1 MKSQLSTSVKLIQN
15 YDLCEHCSGRL
26 VSKTPVKKHQVKI
39 SNSSKKKCYIC
50 KNIFDTLDLMALNII
65 EKLNDFHFKTF
76 HLGIILKP
84 SLLERDDFIKSKF
97 KIQGVENLKFS
108 IARQLEK
115 KISRRTHTT
124 RIYDDPDIFIEANF
138 KDISCK
144 LRTKPLVVYGRY
156 NKKIRNISQKQSS
169 CRSCNGIGCH
179 NCEFKG
185 IVSGKTV
192 ESSISDFFINKFEC
206 NQVKINWIGGEDQL
220 SLVMGNGRPFFAK
233 LINPKKRNKLLRK
246 TCDLKDIA
254 LSELQKISVQPKG
267 FVRFKS
273 EVSITVETKKPI
285 SSTHLRKLKTL
296 VNIPILNSTDEKK
309 NFTKYIYQ
317 INYKKLGKN
326 QFHLD
331 IIADGG
337 IPIKSLIEK
346 SDLTPN
352 ISDLMKNTCRCQQFD
367 FKNILV
373 C

>member
-1 MKSQLSTSVKLIQN
+1 MKSQLDTTAKLMHN
-15 YDLCEHCSGRL
+15 YDLCEHCLSRL
-26 VSKTPVKKHQVKI
+26 VSKSVGKKYLVKLHKS
-39 SNSSKKKCYIC
+39 SNKKCYIC
-50 KNIFDTLDLMALNII
+50 KNIFDTLDLMALTII

-108 IARQLEK
+108 IAKQLEK
-115 KISRRTHTT
+115 KISRRTHTS
-124 RIYDDPDIFIEANF
+124 RIYDDPDIFIETNF
-138 KDISCK
+138 KDMTCK
-144 LRTKPLVVYGRY
+144 LRTKYLVVYGRY

-179 NCEFKG
+179 NCDFKG
-185 IVSGKTV
+185 IISSKTI
-192 ESSISDFFINKFEC
+192 ESSISNFFINKFEC
-206 NQVKINWIGGEDQL
+206 KQVKINWIGGEDQL
-220 SLVMGNGRPFFAK
+220 SLVMGKGRPFFAK
-233 LINPKKRNKLLRK
+233 LMNPKKRNKLLRK
-246 TCDLKDIA
+246 TCDLKDIS
-254 LSELQKISVQPKG
+254 LSELQKLSVQPKG

-273 EVSITVETKKPI
+273 EVAITVQTRKSI
-285 SSTHLRKLKTL
+285 SSTQLRKLKTL
-296 VNIPILNSTDEKK
+296 VNTPILNSTDEKK
-309 NFTKYIYQ
+309 NFVKYIYQ
-317 INYKKLGKN
+317 IKYKKSGKN

-337 IPIKSLIEK
+337 ISIKSLIEK

-352 ISDLMKNTCRCQQFD
+352 ISDLMKNRCRCQQFD

>member
-1 MKSQLSTSVKLIQN
+1 MKSQLDTTVKLKHD
-15 YDLCEHCSGRL
+15 YDLCEYCTGRL
-26 VSKTPVKKHQVKI
+26 ISKIVRKKHQIKFSKP
-39 SNSSKKKCYIC
+39 SNKKCYIC
-50 KNIFDTLDLMALNII
+50 KNIFDTIDQMVLDII
-65 EKLNDFHFKTF
+65 EKLNDYDFKTF

-108 IARQLEK
+108 IAKQLEK
-115 KISRRTHTT
+115 KISRKTHTI
-124 RIYDDPDIFIEANF
+124 RVFDDPDLFIEANF

-144 LRTKPLVVYGRY
+144 LRTKPLIVYGRY

-179 NCEFKG
+179 NCDFKG
-185 IVSGKTV
+185 IISSKTI
-192 ESSISDFFINKFEC
+192 ESSISNFFINKFEC
-206 NQVKINWIGGEDQL
+206 KQVKINWIGGEDQL

-233 LINPKKRNKLLRK
+233 LMNPKKRNKLLRK
-246 TCDLKDIA
+246 TGDLKDIT
-254 LSELQKISVQPKG
+254 LSELQKLSVQPKG
-267 FVRFKS
+267 FVKFKS
-273 EVSITVETKKPI
+273 EVSITVQTKKPI

-296 VNIPILNSTDEKK
+296 VNTPILNSTGEKK
-309 NFTKYIYQ
+309 NFTKHIYQ
-317 INYKKLGKN
+317 IKYKKSGKN

-352 ISDLMKNTCRCQQFD
+352 ISDLMKNRCRCQQFD

>member
-1 MKSQLSTSVKLIQN
+1 MKSQLDITTKLIQN
-15 YDLCEHCSGRL
+15 YVLCEHCTDRL
-26 VSKTPVKKHQVKI
+26 VSKIPGKKHQVKFSKN
-39 SNSSKKKCYIC
+39 SNKKCYIC
-50 KNIFDTLDLMALNII
+50 KNIFDTIDLMSLYII

-84 SLLERDDFIKSKF
+84 SLLERDDFIKSRF

-108 IARQLEK
+108 IAKQLEK
-115 KISRRTHTT
+115 KISTKTHAT
-124 RIYDDPDIFIEANF
+124 RIYDNPDIFIEADF
-138 KDISCK
+138 KDMSCK
-144 LRTKPLVVYGRY
+144 LRTKPLIVYGRY

-185 IVSGKTV
+185 IISSKTI
-192 ESSISDFFINKFEC
+192 EQIISKFFIEKFEC
-206 NQVKINWIGGEDQL
+206 KQVKINWIGGEDQL

-246 TCDLKDIA
+246 TCDLKDIT

-267 FVRFKS
+267 FVKFKS
-273 EVSITVETKKPI
+273 EVSITIETKKPI
-285 SSTHLRKLKTL
+285 SSTHLKKLKTL
-296 VNIPILNSTDEKK
+296 VNTPILNSTDEKK

-317 INYKKLGKN
+317 IKYKKLGKN
-326 QFHLD
+326 QFYLD
-331 IIADGG
+331 ILADGG

-352 ISDLMKNTCRCQQFD
+352 ISDLIKNPCRCQQFD

-373 C
+373 S